1 MRKSFLILSGT
12 LLSIST
18 AALSM
23 EDSFFSTD
31 LPVVISASRLAQSVL
46 TSPSAVTVIDKA
58 MIEAS
63 GFVEIAD
70 LFRLVPGFQ
79 VAHVDGKD
87 IAITYHGDGWEFPSR
102 LQVLINGRSTYLPAL
117 STVDWSSIGIDI
129 TDIERIEVVRGPAA
143 SAYGSNSFSAA
154 INIITSSPESADML
168 TLSARTG
175 NIGERQLLM
184 KYSDSIGDLSY
195 RMTASK
201 RQNEGFRDIDDEK
214 DFNNFSFH
222 GQTEIN
228 PQDTVDFFLSY
239 ANGTT
244 GADFEP
250 GVTPRD
256 RNVKAFSAHIQWQHL
271 LSSTEDL
278 KLNVYHNYRNE
289 NDDADT
295 FLLAGVLGVSPANF
309 QLATGAPDQTI
320 NVGVRTNTTM
330 KTDFDLQYS
339 HLYESGL
346 QYVIGAGIRHDRL
359 KMPFYTGGQD
369 HVSDTSYRTNG
380 NVQLPIV
387 DDLTMNIG
395 AIYENNQISS
405 PRLSPRISLN
415 WQLAEHQSFR
425 ISAARGYR
433 MPSILEANID
443 SNVILSNGVILDK
456 LYIADKNLQPEKITS
471 VDLGYLGKLTTLP
484 ISWDFRLYKE
494 DIQDVIQYV
503 SDQTVTDFVDNK
515 IRILTNVGK
524 YKTYGIE
531 GEISYRPQQDYFIKF
546 QFNRGHNTEKIRKAI
561 NPDQFTGSDEK
572 APRESYGLLIAVPV
586 DDWQF
591 NMGAYRVDGME
602 WRGKGDYVDAYTRV
616 DASVSKK
623 IRITAKQQIKIRL
636 AAQNFTNEYENF
648 RDNQFF
654 SARYYAE
661 ISFIEF

>member
-1 MRKSFLILSGT
+1 MKKRHLILSGA
-12 LLSIST
+12 LVSIASV
-18 AALSM
+18 AQAM

-31 LPVVISASRLAQSVL
+31 LPVVISASRLTQSVL

-87 IAITYHGDGWEFPSR
+87 IAVTYHGDGWEFPSR
-102 LQVLINGRSTYLPAL
+102 LQVLIDGRSTYLPAL

-154 INIITSSPESADML
+154 INIITISPESADTL

-184 KYSDSIGDLSY
+184 KYSDSIGDLFY
-195 RMTASK
+195 RVTASK
-201 RQNEGFRDIDDEK
+201 RENEGFSNIDDEK

-228 PQDTVDFFLSY
+228 RQDTLDFYLTY

-250 GVTPRD
+250 GVMPRD
-256 RNVKAFSAHIQWQHL
+256 RNVKAFSGHVQWQHF
-271 LSSTEDL
+271 LSNNEDL
-278 KLNVYHNYRNE
+278 KLNFYHNYRNE
-289 NDDADT
+289 NDDANT
-295 FLLAGVLGVSPANF
+295 FLLAGVLGVTPAVF
-309 QLATGAPDQTI
+309 QFATGEPDQSV

-330 KTDFDLQYS
+330 KTDLDLQYS
-339 HLYESGL
+339 RVYESGL
-346 QYVIGAGIRHDRL
+346 QYVAGAGIRHDTL
-359 KMPFYTGGQD
+359 KMPFYTGGKDQI
-369 HVSDTSYRTNG
+369 SDTSYRVNG
-380 NVQLPIV
+380 NVQLPLV

-395 AIYENNQISS
+395 AIYEHNQITS
-405 PRLSPRISLN
+405 PRLSPRLSLN
-415 WQLAEHQSFR
+415 WQVSEQQSFR
-425 ISAARGYR
+425 ISAARAYR
-433 MPSILEANID
+433 IPSLLEANID
-443 SNVILSNGVILDK
+443 AKLVISNGVIIDRFT
-456 LYIADKNLQPEKITS
+456 IADENLQPEEITS
-471 VDLGYLGKLTTLP
+471 VDFGYLGKMTSLP
-484 ISWDFRLYKE
+484 ISWEFRVYKE
-494 DIQDVIQYV
+494 NIQDVIQYV
-503 SDQTVTDFVDNK
+503 ADKTVIDFVDNK
-515 IRILTNVGK
+515 VRLLTNVGE

-531 GEISYRPQQDYFIKF
+531 GEISFRPQQNYFVKF
-546 QFNRGHNTEKIRKAI
+546 QFNRGHNTEKIIKAI
-561 NPDQFTGSDEK
+561 KPVQFKSSDEK
-572 APRESYGLLIAVPV
+572 APRESYGLLVAIPV
-586 DDWQF
+586 NDWQL
-591 NMGAYRVDGME
+591 NLGAYRVDGIR

-616 DASVSKK
+616 DASIIKK
-623 IRITAKQQIKIRL
+623 FRIGAKQNIKIRL
-636 AAQNFTNEYENF
+636 AAQNFTNEYNDF
-648 RDNQFF
+648 RDNQLF